1 MGGSRLLARWNIF
14 MQLDTHYTHY
24 THKRTQTQSTVH
36 PSVRRRATEVASQ
49 HCERVGGGLLAVPT
63 CNSLCITVSAFV
75 HMCIFA
81 RARKQSRAARVA
93 CNQSHA
99 TRDALFRALRPRVPP
114 HHVPLIV
121 NIALASGHS
130 CDDVQRFSPRSRPLL
145 TDRSPAYC
153 CEKEKIHVRLHT

>member
-24 THKRTQTQSTVH
+24 THKRTHTQSTVH

-49 HCERVGGGLLAVPT
+49 HCEGVGGGLLAVPT
-63 CNSLCITVSAFV
+63 CNSLCITVSDAHV
-75 HMCIFA
+75 HFCESAQAESRRTRRVQPIACYARCIVSRA
-81 RARKQSRAARVA
+81 PPAGTPRSLDRKYRARERTFLRRRAKIF
-93 CNQSHA
+93 S
-99 TRDALFRALRPRVPP
+99 ALP
-114 HHVPLIV
+114 
-121 NIALASGHS
+121 S
-130 CDDVQRFSPRSRPLL
+130 PLL